1 MTEFS
6 SPSQESAVVGYIA
19 TNGFTGLERS
29 LCPGDEFTSDQW
41 RPIYTAALRVHH
53 AGRVVNQFTITEEI
67 RKLGVSRDFEKLFP
81 LAWDSWPTLADT
93 SLQFCPPALAASC
106 LDAIHEAA
114 LRREASKLGKELA
127 EGSIDVTAATEKL
140 QAIQSAARG
149 ESLESVLARL
159 QFDTENPPP
168 APRRIYSMSHKII
181 ATAGNLMVI
190 SGKAKSA
197 KSAAC
202 SAMIAAATGRD
213 GDTLHIDSENE
224 KGHALIHIDTE
235 QSDADHHLMIA
246 GALCRVGLAK
256 RPEWLFSYRLA
267 VAPIAQR
274 FDLLEHA
281 IKRAKKRCRGI
292 HSIIIDG
299 VADLVLDPNDPAEAF
314 ATVERL
320 HRLAIEHD
328 TIIVCVIHVNP
339 SAENGKTR
347 GHLGSQLE
355 RKAESNFCVEKDE
368 AGVSTIY
375 SLNSRHA
382 HISKNDGPRYRW
394 DDAKGMHVSVESARE
409 ETGREASERLTMIAA
424 DVFGDRGLKYTAAV
438 AAICKSAKVADKRA
452 QALFSDMKKAG
463 ILTQDQNGF
472 WEVSK

>member
-1 MTEFS
+1 MTQFS
-6 SPSQESAVVGYIA
+6 VPSQESAVVGYIA
-19 TNGFTGLERS
+19 VNGFTGLERS

-67 RKLGVSRDFEKLFP
+67 RKLGVSPDFEKLFP
-81 LAWDSWPTLADT
+81 LAWDSWPTLADA

-106 LDAIHEAA
+106 LEAIHECA
-114 LRREASKLGKELA
+114 LRRAASKLGKELA
-127 EGSIDVTAATEKL
+127 EGAIDVPAATEKL

-168 APRRIYSMSHKII
+168 APRRIYEIGIKIV

-202 SAMIAAATGRD
+202 SAMIAAATGRI
-213 GDTLHIDSENE
+213 GDTLHFGSANDE
-224 KGHALIHIDTE
+224 GHALIHVDTE

-246 GALCRVGLAK
+246 GALARVGLTK

-281 IKRAKKRCRGI
+281 IKRAKKKCGGI
-292 HSIIIDG
+292 HSVIVDG

-314 ATVERL
+314 STVERL

-375 SLNSRHA
+375 SINSRHA

-394 DDAKGMHVSVESARE
+394 DDAKGMHVSVESSKE
-409 ETGREASERLTMIAA
+409 EAAAETSERLKIYAEEAFRDVALKYVAA
-424 DVFGDRGLKYTAAV
+424 RKAIMHVAAVKETRAEVLLKDMVKAGLVTKDATGFYGLK
-438 AAICKSAKVADKRA
+438 R
-452 QALFSDMKKAG
+452 
-463 ILTQDQNGF
+463 
-472 WEVSK
+472 